1 MGRKKEKGW
10 LIKTPKRIKRPSTE
24 VIILSGLSG
33 SGKSS
38 GLHILEDSGYF
49 AIDNLPG
56 PLLPQLLQLLTPPS
70 HLSHLKKMA
79 LVMDAREMNFLKD
92 FKKYLEILRS
102 RGIQFK
108 ILFFDAQDEIL
119 VRRFSETRRRHPLSP
134 LGRIPIGIQRERDLL
149 NPLHEIA
156 THIIDTSYLN
166 IHELREKIKKILK
179 TSDSRS
185 QLSVSVISFGYR
197 YGLPLE
203 ADIVMDLRFL
213 PNPHF
218 IERLRPLS
226 GQDSRVSHFIFQKK
240 ESQRWLKLLKRMLT
254 LLLRQ
259 YVTEGKSYV
268 TIAFGCTGG
277 RHRSVA
283 LSEKIANDLKHLG
296 YPVKIYHR
304 DLSRGK

>member
-1 MGRKKEKGW
+1 
-10 LIKTPKRIKRPSTE
+10 
-24 VIILSGLSG
+24 
-33 SGKSS
+33 
-38 GLHILEDSGYF
+38 
-49 AIDNLPG
+49 
-56 PLLPQLLQLLTPPS
+56 
-70 HLSHLKKMA
+70 
-79 LVMDAREMNFLKD
+79 MDAREMSFLKD
-92 FKKYLEILRS
+92 FKKYLQILRS

-134 LGRIPIGIQRERDLL
+134 LGRIPTGIQRERELL

-218 IERLRPLS
+218 IERLRALS
-226 GQDSRVSHFIFQKK
+226 GQDPRVSHFILQKK

-259 YVTEGKSYV
+259 YLVEGKSYV

-277 RHRSVA
+277 RHRSVV
-283 LSEKIANDLKHLG
+283 LSEKIAKDLKHLG
-296 YPVKIYHR
+296 YPVKVYHR